1 MQLILAQPRTSNK
14 IKMTPFLV
22 VLILLITLVTTIL
35 TACSTD
41 QEVTTSPLPFTLS
54 GEYYELSGF
63 TTGYAPGGTYEFKL
77 AVFNDT
83 DEEWQSNCYA
93 FLVDTNG
100 PILNIANIE
109 FGLLHKGDKED
120 TFIRMTLPEDI
131 EPGAYGFAL
140 LFPQKGTVTTTI
152 YIGEEIPDEPVE
164 PWQDITSYE
173 SKYFSNNSNWQVP
186 DIRKQ

>member
-1 MQLILAQPRTSNK
+1 MQLIPARPRTSNK
-14 IKMTPFLV
+14 RKSTSFLV
-22 VLILLITLVTTIL
+22 ISILLITLVTTML
-35 TACSTD
+35 TACNTD
-41 QEVTTSPLPFTLS
+41 QESTTSPLPFTIS

-77 AVFNDT
+77 AVLNDT
-83 DEEWQSNCYA
+83 DEEWQSNCYT

-100 PILNIANIE
+100 PVLNIADIE

-120 TFIRMTLPEDI
+120 TFIKMTLPEDI

-140 LFPQKGTVTTTI
+140 LFPQQGASITTI
-152 YIGEEIPDEPVE
+152 YVGENIPGVPAG
-164 PWQDITSYE
+164 PWPDISSYE
-173 SKYFSNNSNWQVP
+173 SEYFSNNGNWQVP